1 MLGYERLPIDSGGH
15 EHEVR
20 SKEVLDERKRN
31 GCSFIN
37 TYQFCLLQLVAVTR
51 VDVLG
56 IEGRCRD
63 EEGRA
68 GRRGGRREGRRG
80 GRREEEEEEE
90 RKDRGRKTFTST
102 VHTHT

>member
-37 TYQFCLLQLVAVTR
+37 TYQFCLVPLVAVTR

-56 IEGRCRD
+56 IEGRCGD

-68 GRRGGRREGRRG
+68 GRREGRR
-80 GRREEEEEEE
+80 EEEEE
-90 RKDRGRKTFTST
+90 RKDRGRNTFTST